1 MTLHGLTIRPLAA
14 ALFSSLLALA
24 LTGCSSLVPATQK
37 QLEAIDPVRQ
47 DVSALVL
54 TLDLP
59 AGVQPVP
66 ETTRLGVNFTVA
78 GQPDRRVDAMLVL
91 ADPGALTETLP
102 PPGAGRVYYFMGF
115 SEADQKKLRE
125 AQSWAR
131 SAGGTAAAG
140 GLTMA
145 PHFCGTE
152 PIDISKARFTV
163 NVTLPGAVES
173 APLIRNEV
181 LANVLALS
189 GETALAPC

>member
-14 ALFSSLLALA
+14 ALFSSLLALTLA
-24 LTGCSSLVPATQK
+24 GCSSLVPATQK

-91 ADPGALTETLP
+91 ADPGALAETLP

-131 SAGGTAAAG
+131 SAGGAAAAG
-140 GLTMA
+140 GLTVA
-145 PHFCGTE
+145 PRFCGTA
-152 PIDISKARFTV
+152 PVDIAKARFSV